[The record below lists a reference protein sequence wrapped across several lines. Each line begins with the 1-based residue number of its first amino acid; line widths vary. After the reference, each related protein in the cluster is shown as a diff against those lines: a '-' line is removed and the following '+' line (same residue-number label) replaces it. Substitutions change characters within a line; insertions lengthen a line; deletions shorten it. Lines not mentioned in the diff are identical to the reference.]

1 MKNSRFQQQQ
11 TPGGWVAFPMQ
22 QQFKGGRTPAT
33 PAPPAAPPSSTQV
46 EVTQAKRDARKQGQ
60 QRAGITSTI
69 LAGETGG
76 YGSDQKKTL
85 LGG

>member
-1 MKNSRFQQQQ
+1 MKN
-11 TPGGWVAFPMQ
+11 TPDRHPLDTPFRHAFAY
-22 QQFKGGRTPAT
+22 KGGGGTPAT
-33 PAPPAAPPSSTQV
+33 PAPPAAPPTSTQV
-46 EVTQAKRDARKQGQ
+46 EVTQAKRDARKQNQ

-76 YGSDQKKTL
+76 YQDQQKKTL

>member
-1 MKNSRFQQQQ
+1 MKTSSDRHPLLCPF
-11 TPGGWVAFPMQ
+11 PHAFC
-22 QQFKGGRTPAT
+22 FKGGSAPAT
-33 PAPPAAPPSSTQV
+33 PAPPAAPPTSTQV

-76 YGSDQKKTL
+76 YGSEQKKTL